1 MSAVRHAIVLLAWIG
16 FAIPFA
22 EAQIAYKGHS
32 QASVAGGAVSF
43 VAAQSGGG
51 YTSNRTVNRPG
62 TDVVGRLMIAQVVV
76 KGTGFTIT
84 APSGWT
90 LVNTSN
96 TAGGSQ
102 PFTQA
107 VFWKRMTGSEPA
119 SYTWSWDGV
128 HRFNS
133 VVIASYDNV
142 DPNGNPIDAWAVQTT
157 NNNQTIT
164 IPGVTTLTP
173 NSRIVA
179 LAGSSRSSD
188 HSTPAGMTERA
199 DQGSGGGTT
208 GVTASLSDELRATP
222 GATGSRT
229 STIAAGA
236 ADNIGHMLALR
247 GSALTIPV
255 PSGTAAGDV
264 MIASIAFRPC
274 SATSGA
280 ACTTTITPPAGWT
293 QVNSVTDQTGG
304 GGTGGFG
311 NRLFVYRRVATGTEP
326 ANYTWIFGGALAH
339 AGAAGG
345 IISFSGVDTAN
356 PIVAEAGQ
364 TTASSTSHAAP
375 SINTGT
381 VTNTMLVSTH
391 SANSSTLWTPPS
403 GMTERVDAA
412 SLAVPNDAGI
422 SVEMNHQ
429 LFTGF
434 GATGTRTA
442 GWTAPPA
449 ADTGIAHMLALR
461 PVVTLH
467 HYAISFPGGST
478 GVTCDPH
485 EITITGHDSSH
496 NAVAPPAG
504 TVLNLSTS
512 TSSGVWTT
520 LVSGSGT
527 WKPSGLNNGA
537 ATYTWPG
544 GETSF
549 TVRLRHNTPVTL
561 NINLLDGGGRT
572 EGSGAED
579 PNLAFADAAFRVT
592 DSAGTSVATFGT
604 HIAGKRSDT
613 GFGAQTRFLQAIRTD
628 TNTGSCV
635 ALIQSQT
642 VTVEMAGARINPT
655 GGTSQVRILDSGGTM
670 VPVATSAGAPP
681 GSYTG
686 VLLQFDAQSKAPLVF
701 DYPDAGSIA
710 IYARYQLPAPPAGT
724 FVSGNSNTFVVR
736 PFGLRVSGV
745 TTSASPSP
753 SDPAAYVAGQNFNVT
768 LTAVA
773 WKTGDDADANGV
785 PDSDAQIAANPPT
798 PNFGQE
804 TTPAQ
809 ATLTHTLNAPSGGSA
824 GTLGG
829 ATTFT
834 GFSGGTKTQAVNWS
848 EVGFV
853 NLHAA
858 STNYLGSGQN
868 VTNSAAGLAG
878 VGRFRPD
885 HFAVSG
891 ASLANRTDKTC
902 VPASTFTYLGE
913 EFRLSFTLQARNAAN
928 AVTQNYTGT
937 YAKLALGTF
946 GNYNLGARSGTTGLT
961 PRLSGLSATGSWT
974 NGSAAVDLRALVSR
988 AASPEAP
995 FTGVEYGI
1003 APVDS
1008 DSVAMNAL
1016 DFDADANGTPERK
1029 KLDGVAGELR
1039 YGRIRLGNAN
1049 GSELLDLPV
1058 PMRLEYYAG
1067 ASGWLKNVDDSCSAI
1082 AASDFAFAF
1091 PADPKNQLSACETRA
1106 VVAGTA
1112 PNQTL
1117 VLEKPGAGNHGWT
1130 DLVLNLGTLPSGNR
1144 CTAIGGAGPP
1154 ATTANMPY
1162 LQFKWTNPTEE
1173 NPSARASFGMQPS
1186 GGPVIYRRER
1196 Y

>member
-1 MSAVRHAIVLLAWIG
+1 
-16 FAIPFA
+16 
-22 EAQIAYKGHS
+22 
-32 QASVAGGAVSF
+32 
-43 VAAQSGGG
+43 
-51 YTSNRTVNRPG
+51 
-62 TDVVGRLMIAQVVV
+62 
-76 KGTGFTIT
+76 
-84 APSGWT
+84 
-90 LVNTSN
+90 
-96 TAGGSQ
+96 
-102 PFTQA
+102 
-107 VFWKRMTGSEPA
+107 
-119 SYTWSWDGV
+119 
-128 HRFNS
+128 
-133 VVIASYDNV
+133 
-142 DPNGNPIDAWAVQTT
+142 
-157 NNNQTIT
+157 
-164 IPGVTTLTP
+164 
-173 NSRIVA
+173 
-179 LAGSSRSSD
+179 
-188 HSTPAGMTERA
+188 
-199 DQGSGGGTT
+199 
-208 GVTASLSDELRATP
+208 
-222 GATGSRT
+222 
-229 STIAAGA
+229 
-236 ADNIGHMLALR
+236 
-247 GSALTIPV
+247 
-255 PSGTAAGDV
+255 
-264 MIASIAFRPC
+264 
-274 SATSGA
+274 
-280 ACTTTITPPAGWT
+280 
-293 QVNSVTDQTGG
+293 
-304 GGTGGFG
+304 
-311 NRLFVYRRVATGTEP
+311 
-326 ANYTWIFGGALAH
+326 
-339 AGAAGG
+339 
-345 IISFSGVDTAN
+345 
-356 PIVAEAGQ
+356 
-364 TTASSTSHAAP
+364 
-375 SINTGT
+375 
-381 VTNTMLVSTH
+381 
-391 SANSSTLWTPPS
+391 
-403 GMTERVDAA
+403 
-412 SLAVPNDAGI
+412 
-422 SVEMNHQ
+422 
-429 LFTGF
+429 
-434 GATGTRTA
+434 
-442 GWTAPPA
+442 
-449 ADTGIAHMLALR
+449 
-461 PVVTLH
+461 
-467 HYAISFPGGST
+467 
-478 GVTCDPH
+478 
-485 EITITGHDSSH
+485 
-496 NAVAPPAG
+496 
-504 TVLNLSTS
+504 
-512 TSSGVWTT
+512 
-520 LVSGSGT
+520 
-527 WKPSGLNNGA
+527 
-537 ATYTWPG
+537 
-544 GETSF
+544 
-549 TVRLRHNTPVTL
+549 
-561 NINLLDGGGRT
+561 
-572 EGSGAED
+572 
-579 PNLAFADAAFRVT
+579 
-592 DSAGTSVATFGT
+592 
-604 HIAGKRSDT
+604 
-613 GFGAQTRFLQAIRTD
+613 
-628 TNTGSCV
+628 
-635 ALIQSQT
+635 
-642 VTVEMAGARINPT
+642 MAGARINPT